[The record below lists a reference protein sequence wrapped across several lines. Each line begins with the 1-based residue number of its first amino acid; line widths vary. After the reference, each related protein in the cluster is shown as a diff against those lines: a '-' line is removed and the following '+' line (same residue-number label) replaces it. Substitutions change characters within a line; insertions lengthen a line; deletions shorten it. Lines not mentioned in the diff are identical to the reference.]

1 MMMDVWNILGPVE
14 CTLDCLS
21 GFHNYKDSAY
31 FCEEI
36 RKISWR
42 RLFWLELDDAHFEE
56 QLPLCYLSSR
66 RPLLSLNFS
75 IQSLLHWRDGREL
88 NSPAAT
94 VLSTQL
100 RLCTVAASAP
110 RPSNLDH
117 FPQSQRRPPRT
128 PRPAQD
134 PAEDHKWRW
143 DSAEA
148 VHFQGDHTEVG
159 GRQLH
164 LVRGL

>member
-1 MMMDVWNILGPVE
+1 M
-14 CTLDCLS
+14 
-21 GFHNYKDSAY
+21 
-31 FCEEI
+31 
-36 RKISWR
+36 
-42 RLFWLELDDAHFEE
+42 ELDDAHFEE

-88 NSPAAT
+88 NSLAAT
-94 VLSTQL
+94 VISTQL

-143 DSAEA
+143 DSPEA

-164 LVRGL
+164 LVRGLQVPGTRLHVSGQIGGWLALVRSHNY